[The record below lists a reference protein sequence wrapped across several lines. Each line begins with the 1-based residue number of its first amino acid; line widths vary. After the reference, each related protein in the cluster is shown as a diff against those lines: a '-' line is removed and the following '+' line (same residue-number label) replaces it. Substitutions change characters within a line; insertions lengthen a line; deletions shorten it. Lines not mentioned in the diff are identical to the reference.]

1 MVGIYLKST
10 DIMKTTQNY
19 IAMIILPVTNDINEQ
34 NKSDLKP
41 RGTDETMFVS
51 IEKIN
56 RMK

>member
-41 RGTDETMFVS
+41 RGTGETIFVS
-51 IEKIN
+51 MEKIN
-56 RMK
+56 RIK